1 MTAPP
6 LVQGLRPRQWLKNLL
21 VLAAPIMAGQILE
34 RTVLIATVIAFVAFC
49 AAASAIYALN
59 DVLDVAADREN
70 PRTRQRPVAAGTLSA
85 RTALIAAG
93 ALAALALGLAAI
105 AGPSLVAVVATYL
118 ALSTAYC
125 LWLKREPVLD
135 IAIIASGFLLRAI
148 AGGVAGGIELS
159 QWFLLAASFGSLFM
173 AAGKRYADVVS
184 AAASS
189 PAGAATGSPAGASAG
204 AATGSPAGGRAA
216 YTATYLRFVWTL
228 SAAVLIT
235 TYGLWAFEVGAQHR
249 PLPTALSLAPFVLAV
264 LRYALAID
272 AGRGGEPEEIAW
284 ADRVLQSLAL
294 VWIVLVALAVY

>member
-85 RTALIAAG
+85 RTALIAAA

-184 AAASS
+184 AASS
-189 PAGAATGSPAGASAG
+189 APAGASA
-204 AATGSPAGGRAA
+204 GSPAGGRAA